1 VPPAS
6 DGDTPPVPSAP
17 PPHLA
22 ISVVMPAYNES
33 AFLGTAV
40 TEVVAGL
47 RDAGDPFEVLV
58 VENGSRDDTAAVA
71 DRLAAEH
78 PEVRALHLPD
88 PDYGAALRAGL
99 LAARGE
105 VVVNFD
111 VDYYD
116 LGFVARARDRLGAPD
131 HPAVVVGSKRAAG
144 AEDHRAWGRRFV
156 TGVFAGVLRVGFG
169 LGVSDTHGM
178 KVLRRAAVEPHARRC
193 RSGTDL
199 FDTELVLR
207 VERAGLRAVE
217 LPVVVAERRP
227 SRSPIWRRVP
237 RTLGGLLRLR
247 VRAWSDSSLRRSR

>member
-1 VPPAS
+1 
-6 DGDTPPVPSAP
+6 
-17 PPHLA
+17 
-22 ISVVMPAYNES
+22 MPAYNES

-40 TEVVAGL
+40 AEVVAGL
-47 RDAGDPFEVLV
+47 RDVGDPFEVLV

-71 DRLAAEH
+71 DGVAATY

-99 LAARGE
+99 LAARGD

-116 LGFVARARDRLGAPD
+116 LGFVARARDRLGAAD
-131 HPAVVVGSKRAAG
+131 RPAVVVGSKRAAG
-144 AEDHRAWGRRFV
+144 AEDRRAWGRRVV
-156 TGVFAGVLRVGFG
+156 TSVFAGVLRVGFG

-178 KVLRRAAVEPHARRC
+178 KVLRREAVEPHARQC

-199 FDTELVLR
+199 FDTELILR
-207 VERAGLRAVE
+207 VERAGLTAVE

-247 VRAWSDSSLRRSR
+247 ARAWSDPSLRRSR